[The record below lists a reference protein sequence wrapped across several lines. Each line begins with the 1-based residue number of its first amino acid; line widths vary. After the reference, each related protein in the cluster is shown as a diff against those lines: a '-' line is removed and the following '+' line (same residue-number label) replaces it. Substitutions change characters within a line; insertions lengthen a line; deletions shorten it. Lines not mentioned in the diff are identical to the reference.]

1 LARNVRAFNP
11 WPVAF
16 FALAQADSTQHIK
29 VWEAHVEPSTK
40 TVAAGTILA
49 ADKHGLIVQTGQ
61 DALRITR
68 CQLPNK
74 KAMAFA
80 DVINARADWF
90 SVGTC
95 L

>member
-1 LARNVRAFNP
+1 VRAFNP
-11 WPVAF
+11 WPVAY
-16 FALAQADSTQHIK
+16 FALTQSSITQHIK
-29 VWEAHVEPSTK
+29 VWEAQVEQSDAN
-40 TVAAGTILA
+40 AAPGTILA
-49 ADKHGLIVQTGQ
+49 ADKQGLVIKTGQ

-80 DVINARADWF
+80 DVYNARADWF
-90 SVGTC
+90 TVGSS